1 MVSQVL
7 LQELRVII
15 KEDYGIELKQDEV
28 SELGNLLV
36 TLYEL
41 LAKMEKETMGETTN
55 E

>member
-1 MVSQVL
+1 MVSQGL

-41 LAKMEKETMGETTN
+41 LAKMEQETIET
-55 E
+55 